1 MKNFPYLIYALLLAL
16 LLPACSN
23 EKKEFLIGVSQCS
36 DDAWRRQMNGEILR
50 ETFMYGN
57 VDVEFRAANDDS
69 RKQIED
75 IKYFINKKVDLIVV
89 APNEAA
95 ALTPIIERAYDLG
108 IPVVVVDR
116 KILSDKYTAFIG
128 GDNFEIGK
136 SVGNYIKSKWGEAK
150 SEINIV
156 ELSGLSNS
164 TPAQERSNGFAES
177 VKKQKGINMLCV
189 TDAGW
194 LKNVAFSKMD
204 SILRAYPKID
214 VVFAQNDM
222 MAIGAYE
229 AAKQYHREK
238 EIAFIGID
246 AIAGDGLGL
255 EAVHDKILTASLP
268 TPQAVTKCYRP
279 V

>member
-150 SEINIV
+150 REINSV

-164 TPAQERSNGFAES
+164 TPAQERSNGFA
-177 VKKQKGINMLCV
+177 
-189 TDAGW
+189 
-194 LKNVAFSKMD
+194 
-204 SILRAYPKID
+204 
-214 VVFAQNDM
+214 
-222 MAIGAYE
+222 
-229 AAKQYHREK
+229 
-238 EIAFIGID
+238 
-246 AIAGDGLGL
+246 
-255 EAVHDKILTASLP
+255 
-268 TPQAVTKCYRP
+268 
-279 V
+279 